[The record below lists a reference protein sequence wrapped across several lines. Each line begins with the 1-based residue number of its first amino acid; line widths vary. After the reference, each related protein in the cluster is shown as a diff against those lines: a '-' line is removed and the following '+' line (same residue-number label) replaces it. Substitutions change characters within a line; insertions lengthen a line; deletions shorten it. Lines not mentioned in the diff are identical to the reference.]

1 MAQCNFSRIRISPQ
15 RPRVLH
21 HEIRGVP
28 AAVPTKLAWVP
39 SREVECHFLLLG
51 GVVLLFDVPVSLFW
65 CSVFGFRISPSR
77 FPGLGPTQGSWPVR
91 VSCVEAFTQFAFHR
105 PCTPRHARVRAHGS
119 VFEPAVNMRN
129 TRAPGL
135 LNSRSAAPRSRW
147 LVLLSYFFFALRRK
161 QKKRKASQEKE
172 NTPDSG
178 LAAPPFKIL
187 PRRIAIHVA
196 ISCYTARRL

>member
-1 MAQCNFSRIRISPQ
+1 MDCQLYRSTALVCRLHHPRLSHCSRRWTFNSMAQCNFSRIRISPQ

-91 VSCVEAFTQFAFHR
+91 VSCVETCAQFAFH
-105 PCTPRHARVRAHGS
+105 HKHFS
-119 VFEPAVNMRN
+119 SSIINN
-129 TRAPGL
+129 HILL
-135 LNSRSAAPRSRW
+135 LNFPVVV
-147 LVLLSYFFFALRRK
+147 VL
-161 QKKRKASQEKE
+161 
-172 NTPDSG
+172 
-178 LAAPPFKIL
+178 
-187 PRRIAIHVA
+187 
-196 ISCYTARRL
+196 